1 MSGGRRK
8 ASPHWLYRYSKKG
21 NTQDIANYRP
31 ISLLTCT
38 YKIFTSILQTRIAS
52 IIDPHLAR
60 TQYGFRSS
68 HSTQQPVIQ
77 DIAEVSGGELLLLT
91 FLDWKQAFDKINH
104 HRMLEVL
111 ERMNIPPKMLRIT
124 KALYRNPSFQVQH
137 DEFAS
142 QEYFQQCGIRQG
154 CPLSPCLFIIVM
166 SVLFADIRR
175 DHHRALSHGKLGH
188 LSFMEVLY
196 ADDTLLVTKNTRTM
210 NGLLHAV
217 KSESQYCG
225 LKLNQSKCA
234 CHHKYRTTWNQI
246 SGRDACTPWRS
257 SYFSGRH
264 HYLTSQH
271 MCRNRKQN
279 CCHHGY
285 METDARSLQKF
296 QLSYFAGNW

>member
-1 MSGGRRK
+1 V
-8 ASPHWLYRYSKKG
+8 YRYSKKG

-77 DIAEVSGGELLLLT
+77 DIAEVSGGELLLLLLT

-210 NGLLHAV
+210 NRLLHAV
-217 KSESQYCG
+217 ESESQYHG

-234 CHHKYRTTWNQI
+234 AIAST
-246 SGRDACTPWRS
+246 
-257 SYFSGRH
+257 GRH
-264 HYLTSQH
+264 RIKFRDGTPVPHEDQVTCLGGIITRQVNI
-271 MCRNRKQN
+271 RAEIENRIAATMATWRRMHVSFKNSN
-279 CCHHGY
+279 CPIRW
-285 METDARSLQKF
+285 TIAWFDP
-296 QLSYFAGNW
+296 N